1 MDLTPKQHMKTQL
14 LLNLGAAGALSF
26 AMALPAAAQKFPE
39 RPVRLIVPFAPGGQ
53 NDLVGRMWAQKVAP
67 ILGQVIVEN
76 RGGAGGTIGSTEVAR
91 AKPDGHTLL
100 LGNTTTVVIN
110 PVAMTRPAYDP
121 LKDLA
126 PISIITTVP
135 TVIVVHPSMPAK
147 TLKQLIVF
155 AKAHPGKLSY
165 GSAGAGSITNLTGEL
180 LKIKGGDLD
189 IVHIP
194 YKGAGPGLTDL
205 IAGHIPVY
213 TPILSAG
220 PLEYHRS
227 GRLRMLAVC
236 SEQRVFVA
244 PGIPTAIE
252 AGLPGMVVENFNA
265 VLAPGGTPK
274 AVIDQLN
281 AATLKAI
288 ADAEFQKN
296 LRDAGANPV
305 TDSTPEQAARFIQ
318 GEIRRWTP
326 VIRRTGF
333 KIN

>member
-1 MDLTPKQHMKTQL
+1 MNIQILLKLSAASALT
-14 LLNLGAAGALSF
+14 F
-26 AMALPAAAQKFPE
+26 AMALPATAQKFPE

-53 NDLVGRMWAQKVAP
+53 NDLVGRLWAQKVTP

-76 RGGAGGTIGSTEVAR
+76 RGGAGGSIGSTEVAR
-91 AKPDGHTLL
+91 ANPDGHTLL

-110 PVAMTRPAYDP
+110 PVAMTKPTYDP
-121 LKDLA
+121 LKDLT
-126 PISIITTVP
+126 PIAIITTVP

-147 TLKQLIVF
+147 TLKQLIGF

-165 GSAGAGSITNLTGEL
+165 GSAGAGSITHFTGEL

-227 GRLRMLAVC
+227 GRLRMLAVN
-236 SEQRVFVA
+236 SEKRVSAA
-244 PGIPTAIE
+244 PEIPTAIE
-252 AGLPGMVVENFNA
+252 GGLPGMVVENFNA
-265 VLAPGGTPK
+265 VLAPGGTPR

-288 ADAEFQKN
+288 ADADFQKN
-296 LRDAGANPV
+296 LRNAGADPV
-305 TDSTPEQAARFIQ
+305 TDSTPEKAARFVQ
-318 GEIRRWTP
+318 EEIKRWTP
-326 VIRRTGF
+326 IIRRTGF
-333 KIN
+333 KID

>member
-1 MDLTPKQHMKTQL
+1 MNIQIL
-14 LLNLGAAGALSF
+14 LKLGAAGILTC

-53 NDLVGRMWAQKVAP
+53 NDLVGRMWAQKVTP

-76 RGGAGGTIGSTEVAR
+76 RGGAGGSIGSAEVAR
-91 AKPDGHTLL
+91 ANADGHTLL

-110 PVAMTRPAYDP
+110 PVAMTRPTYDP
-121 LKDLA
+121 LKDLT

-147 TLKQLIVF
+147 TLKQLISF
-155 AKAHPGKLSY
+155 AKANPGKLSY

-213 TPILSAG
+213 TPILSAA

-227 GRLRMLAVC
+227 GRLRILAVN
-236 SEQRVFVA
+236 SEKRVSAA
-244 PGIPTAIE
+244 PEIPTAIE
-252 AGLPGMVVENFNA
+252 GGLPGMVVENFNA
-265 VLAPGGTPK
+265 VLAPGGTPR

-288 ADAEFQKN
+288 ADADFQKN
-296 LRDAGANPV
+296 LRNAGADPV
-305 TDSTPEQAARFIQ
+305 TDSTPEKATRFVQNEIQ
-318 GEIRRWTP
+318 RWTP
-326 VIRRTGF
+326 IIRRSGF
-333 KIN
+333 KID